1 MKRGRAI
8 TQAEG
13 YALERVNRSEGEV
26 RRFLDILTEYEK
38 APDVTRRRMYLEASA
53 DLIGRIEHLVVI
65 DESQKN
71 MLPLFDLNAIVT
83 AAAPTTKNLEMPST
97 PSLNPKSEEG
107 R

>member
-1 MKRGRAI
+1 M
-8 TQAEG
+8 
-13 YALERVNRSEGEV
+13 

-53 DLIGRIEHLVVI
+53 ELIGRVDHLVVI
-65 DESQKN
+65 DESQRN
-71 MLPLFDLNAIVT
+71 MLPMLDLNSFSRGGADQKK
-83 AAAPTTKNLEMPST
+83 AGDST